1 MIRYCSQSASTASIV
16 GTQIFI
22 GEGGGMPNVPA
33 QLGVKDSALSNQNVG
48 VARAIYL
55 TSMKIGGA
63 VGSAILVRFGG
74 RIFQGY

>member
-1 MIRYCSQSASTASIV
+1 
-16 GTQIFI
+16 
-22 GEGGGMPNVPA
+22 MPNVPA